1 MRKNILGKWEL
12 HSSLFPF
19 ILFSFQRK
27 KNKCKFFT
35 GWTKFQ
41 MNSGSIL
48 WKKVNH
54 KSKTDLLPTKKIS
67 WGGIFKLREARAMPQ
82 NKWPKII
89 LSFLISNLN
98 FYDQVTWLGLD
109 FLIGLCW
116 PDISQCNSNKPEN
129 AGGAKELT
137 TITAFKRGKKAKCLW
152 NNALRTYY
160 KGVLS
165 CGVFS
170 TQEFIFWRLIS
181 FKR

>member
-1 MRKNILGKWEL
+1 MKYFLPPTSPVILSLWPQGSRVYIPTKIIWKQSKVRKNILGKWEL
-12 HSSLFPF
+12 FSSLFPF

-54 KSKTDLLPTKKIS
+54 KSKTDLLPTQEFPEE
-67 WGGIFKLREARAMPQ
+67 GIFKLIEARGMPQ

-98 FYDQVTWLGLD
+98 FDDQVMWLGLD

-116 PDISQCNSNKPEN
+116 PDISHCKYSKPEN
-129 AGGAKELT
+129 AGV
-137 TITAFKRGKKAKCLW
+137 
-152 NNALRTYY
+152 
-160 KGVLS
+160 KGGWL
-165 CGVFS
+165 
-170 TQEFIFWRLIS
+170 Q
-181 FKR
+181 